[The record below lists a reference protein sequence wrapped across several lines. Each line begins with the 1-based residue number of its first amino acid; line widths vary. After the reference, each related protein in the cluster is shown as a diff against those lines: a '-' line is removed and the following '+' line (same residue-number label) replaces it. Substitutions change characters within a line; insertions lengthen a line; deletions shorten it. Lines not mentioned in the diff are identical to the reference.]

1 MNLSHNLIEAFL
13 LGAAAHI
20 VVDGEWDSDLMKQ
33 LEEPSP
39 IEQQFVC
46 LFVYKGGV
54 MEILFNSTFIGAFC
68 ISIFTVGLIVV
79 SFVFKEFDQYEQ
91 SKDKSYT

>member
-39 IEQQFVC
+39 IEQ
-46 LFVYKGGV
+46 
-54 MEILFNSTFIGAFC
+54 
-68 ISIFTVGLIVV
+68 
-79 SFVFKEFDQYEQ
+79 
-91 SKDKSYT
+91 